1 MVLTTLQ
8 YTIIAVKIPVEQ
20 NFSELP
26 IYFSALLNILRQV
39 LGGINIIVSIL
50 RKYDDKT

>member
-20 NFSELP
+20 LCMKQKKKIME
-26 IYFSALLNILRQV
+26 I
-39 LGGINIIVSIL
+39 
-50 RKYDDKT
+50 T